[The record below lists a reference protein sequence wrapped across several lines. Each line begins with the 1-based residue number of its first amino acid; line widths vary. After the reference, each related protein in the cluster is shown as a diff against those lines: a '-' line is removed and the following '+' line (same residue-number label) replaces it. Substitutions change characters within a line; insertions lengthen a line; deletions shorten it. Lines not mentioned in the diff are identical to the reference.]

1 MGVWPL
7 KNYFPIFLFF
17 FTYLSIHCSLTL
29 AQLFSAPKTMEN
41 VISNVAENILLTMT
55 LTKIT
60 ITRINREALR
70 KLFLEI
76 KEYALTEKYET
87 AEEKL
92 TFLNYTKLPPFFIA
106 MIGCSMSLEEV
117 LYYSSRLMEGI
128 ESGKQNNSM
137 GYQLPYRTLEI
148 VDLSDTRIYALNC
161 AYQVMYVPC
170 VVLGYVGFDCMFVNL
185 SIQVIA
191 QFATLSYKV
200 KTLLNNSANYHEGM
214 KKLILR
220 HYRLIRLTEELENN
234 FNFPIMQQLM
244 GSSMHICIS
253 GYYVLMGSETQ
264 DIVTSFLF
272 VVYVSSVISTL
283 FIYCFIG
290 ECFIQEVNK
299 SSIFVQLKYQL
310 SYY

>member
-1 MGVWPL
+1 MEKDSIEEVGIANVQRSFLWSSRLLRCMGVWPL

-128 ESGKQNNSM
+128 ESG
-137 GYQLPYRTLEI
+137 I
-148 VDLSDTRIYALNC
+148 
-161 AYQVMYVPC
+161 
-170 VVLGYVGFDCMFVNL
+170 
-185 SIQVIA
+185 
-191 QFATLSYKV
+191 LSY
-200 KTLLNNSANYHEGM
+200 TDTCSCIHLQACNSCQTV
-214 KKLILR
+214 LIF
-220 HYRLIRLTEELENN
+220 LIRLSATIRN
-234 FNFPIMQQLM
+234 
-244 GSSMHICIS
+244 
-253 GYYVLMGSETQ
+253 
-264 DIVTSFLF
+264 
-272 VVYVSSVISTL
+272 
-283 FIYCFIG
+283 
-290 ECFIQEVNK
+290 
-299 SSIFVQLKYQL
+299 
-310 SYY
+310 